1 MKLVAQQPAQEV
13 ILTKLLVR
21 LLMAKDIV
29 PRSTQFYSQIG
40 PSCERFSN
48 LKISDG
54 VETDNM
60 SLAVT
65 DNFFEHIRDK
75 NPRPHEAA
83 LDQIKKFAVVRD
95 TLDPCALVWT

>member
-13 ILTKLLVR
+13 TLTKLLVR

-40 PSCERFSN
+40 PSCKKFN
-48 LKISDG
+48 GLKISDR
-54 VETDNM
+54 VDTDNM

-65 DNFFEHIRDK
+65 DSFFQYIRDK
-75 NPRPHEAA
+75 NPRPRQTAMV
-83 LDQIKKFAVVRD
+83 LSNLTK
-95 TLDPCALVWT
+95 